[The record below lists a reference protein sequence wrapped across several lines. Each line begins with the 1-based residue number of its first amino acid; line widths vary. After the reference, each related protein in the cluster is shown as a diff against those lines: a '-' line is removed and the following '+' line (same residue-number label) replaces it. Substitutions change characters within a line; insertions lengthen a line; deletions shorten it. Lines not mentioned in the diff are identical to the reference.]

1 MQTFVHWLKQQRK
14 ILDLTQ
20 ADLAGRVGCAV
31 VTIQKIEE
39 GKRRASK
46 QVAALLADHLA
57 IAPQDRD
64 RFLRLARGETV
75 NAPPPTNLPTP
86 LTSWFGSVTNCPDR
100 AAVGPRRCAPVDV
113 GGHAG
118 RRQDAAGDPG
128 RSSAVW
134 GLRRRRL
141 VRGTGRGDR

>member
-75 NAPPPTNLPTP
+75 NAPPPAICPRRSRP
-86 LTSWFGSVTNCPDR
+86 GSESVTNCRPIAQQLGR
-100 AAVGPRRCAPVDV
+100 ADVRLLTWWARRA
-113 GGHAG
+113 
-118 RRQDAAGDPG
+118 
-128 RSSAVW
+128 
-134 GLRRRRL
+134 
-141 VRGTGRGDR
+141 